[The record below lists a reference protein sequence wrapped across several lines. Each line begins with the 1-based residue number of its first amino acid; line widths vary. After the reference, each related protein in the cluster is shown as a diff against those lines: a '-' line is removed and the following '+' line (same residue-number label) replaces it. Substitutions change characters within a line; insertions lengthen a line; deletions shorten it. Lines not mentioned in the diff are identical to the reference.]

1 MILIARVV
9 CFCGAVL
16 IARMVVLL
24 DDGSVVD
31 FDVVLVTIVLRS
43 STLEEPSA
51 VASGAD
57 RCLAFLAA
65 SSSLSCAVGKALVF
79 EVFDVVAEAV
89 TFTRFGWSMEASIEL
104 LAAFRSALR
113 CNFFLRASSPIKQS
127 SEVCT
132 PELDSS
138 SEEDCWNGALR
149 ATGGCLD
156 LDGLMAD
163 PWFSTNR
170 LLFLTFFAFAAAKD
184 SSSLLSSSKTTFL

>member
-31 FDVVLVTIVLRS
+31 FDVVVVTIVLRS

-57 RCLAFLAA
+57 RCLACLAA

-104 LAAFRSALR
+104 FAAFRSALR

-132 PELDSS
+132 SELDS

-170 LLFLTFFAFAAAKD
+170 LLFATFFAFAAAKD

>member
-79 EVFDVVAEAV
+79 EVSDVVAEAV

-132 PELDSS
+132 SELDS